1 MSLSTWSLTI
11 SVIALLISLWS
22 RIESFYQGS
31 KQRRAELVRRLGDA
45 FSSAQLL
52 KNMLSDYDETLLEHI
67 SNTTDEMLL
76 PHFKETQE
84 KLKKEYDLIWKYV
97 KYFENVII
105 LFQNGKSSTLD
116 LAEIEAYIARFN
128 QRRILA
134 EYDIDFVRNLQK

>member
-1 MSLSTWSLTI
+1 
-11 SVIALLISLWS
+11 
-22 RIESFYQGS
+22 
-31 KQRRAELVRRLGDA
+31 
-45 FSSAQLL
+45 
-52 KNMLSDYDETLLEHI
+52 MLSDYDETLLEHI